1 MNVVR
6 RWLVWLGAAALLAG
20 CGLLQGQGSRIITGS
35 GNVTRETRVV
45 TGVNSVT
52 LEGIGE
58 VVLQQGAAE
67 GLVIEAEDNL
77 LPLITS
83 AVQDGTL
90 RLGFDRATWQDTLRP
105 TQPIR
110 FLLTVRD
117 LQAFDLTGQGSLY
130 AADLQTTGL
139 ALRISGSGDVTIN
152 HLEAGTLDVRIE
164 GTSTVTL
171 AGRVDDQT
179 VLIAGTGQYQ
189 AGDLES
195 QTARISVGGL
205 GDAVVWVRGDLSADI
220 GGSGTVSYWGLPT
233 VSRRDITGTGDIN
246 PMGVK

>member
-6 RWLVWLGAAALLAG
+6 RWFAWLGVVLLLAG
-20 CGLLQGQGSRIITGS
+20 CGLFQGQSSRIITGS
-35 GNVTRETRVV
+35 GNVTRQTRTV

-52 LEGIGE
+52 LEGTGE

-83 AVQDGTL
+83 DVQNGTL
-90 RLGFDRATWQDTLRP
+90 RLGFDRATWQDTIRP

-110 FLLTVRD
+110 FLLTVRN
-117 LQAFDLTGQGSLY
+117 LQAFDLTGAGSLH
-130 AADLQTTGL
+130 AADLQTTNL
-139 ALRISGSGDVTIN
+139 TLRIPGSGNVTID
-152 HLEAGTLDVRIE
+152 HLEAGTLDVRIQ
-164 GTSTVTL
+164 GTSDVTL
-171 AGRVDDQT
+171 AGQVDDQT
-179 VLIAGTGQYQ
+179 ILIAGTGQYQ

-195 QTARISVGGL
+195 QTARVSIGGT

-220 GGSGTVSYWGLPT
+220 GGTGTVSYWGDPT
-233 VSRRDITGTGDIN
+233 VTRRDITGTGDIN